1 MPVRRL
7 LIALVA
13 VLAALAGAPAA
24 GHAAST
30 GTLIRVIDHARFGP
44 ILFDGRGQAI
54 YAFTYDRGTRS
65 RCYGGCAR
73 AWPPVYTRGAPRAG
87 RNVRRGLLGTT
98 RRRDGRRQVTY
109 AGRPLYFYVNEGRRQ
124 VFCHRVFSFGGLW
137 LVVRPSGRVV
147 P

>member
-1 MPVRRL
+1 MAARRTL
-7 LIALVA
+7 TALLVA
-13 VLAALAGAPAA
+13 LAALAAAAPAA
-24 GHAAST
+24 ARAPQ
-30 GTLIRVIDHARFGP
+30 GTTIRIIDHARFGP

-54 YAFTYDRGTRS
+54 YAFTYDRRNLS
-65 RCYGGCAR
+65 RCYGACAR
-73 AWPPVYTRGAPRAG
+73 AWPPVYTRARPVAG
-87 RNVRRGLLGTT
+87 RGVRSRLLGTT

-124 VFCHRVFSFGGLW
+124 VFCHRVNSYGGLW